1 MTISKGIDYK
11 GFKKRLEDARDEIQY
26 FARITGNDRKPV
38 ELDQSQQGRLSRID
52 AIQVQEMA
60 IEQER
65 RRGVESR
72 RIAAALKRIEDGE
85 FGICNRC
92 GEEIQLK
99 RMEFDPSN
107 PLCLDCAQ
115 G

>member
-11 GFKKRLEDARDEIQY
+11 GFKKRLEDARDEIEY
-26 FARITGNDRKPV
+26 LARITEKDRKPV

-65 RRGVESR
+65 RREVESR
-72 RIAAALKRIEDGE
+72 RITAALKRIEDGD
-85 FGICNRC
+85 FGICNGC

-99 RMEFDPSN
+99 RLEFDPSN